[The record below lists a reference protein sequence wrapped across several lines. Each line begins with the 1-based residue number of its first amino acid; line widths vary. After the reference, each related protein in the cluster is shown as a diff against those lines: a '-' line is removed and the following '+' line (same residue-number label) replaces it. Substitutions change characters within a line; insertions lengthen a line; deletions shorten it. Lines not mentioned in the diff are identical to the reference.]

1 MLVPI
6 EQPRAGTFEINGVV
20 SKLSRSPG
28 MVQGAAPLMG
38 EHNRYILKKY
48 LGYSD
53 KTIDKLYDELV
64 IVDNLDLEYAYNA
77 DVARAKAKER
87 GGEL

>member
-1 MLVPI
+1 MD
-6 EQPRAGTFEINGVV
+6 GVV

-28 MVQGAAPLMG
+28 RVQGAAPMMG

-53 KTIDKLYDELV
+53 KEVDKLYDELV
-64 IVDNLDLEYAYNA
+64 IVDNIDLAYGYNV
-77 DVARAKAKER
+77 DVARAKAKEK
-87 GGEL
+87 GGEKK

>member
-6 EQPRAGTFEINGVV
+6 EQPRAGTFDINGVV
-20 SKLSRSPG
+20 SKLSHTPG
-28 MVQGAAPLMG
+28 RVQGAAPLMG
-38 EHNRYILKKY
+38 EHNRFILKKY

-53 KTIDKLYDELV
+53 KEVDKLYADLV
-64 IVDNLDLEYAYNA
+64 VVDNIDMEYGYNV
-77 DVARAKAKER
+77 DVARTKAKER